1 MARTTDQGNPG
12 QQEGHYLDF
21 IGIIRS
27 LEELLY
33 EVMSWLIFYPRTL
46 WRTIRDPV
54 AVTAYS
60 DAEQNDR
67 PSEQYTETLSPP
79 LLLMITMVLTYALAH
94 GLGSTEPKATTE
106 IGKEVT
112 NSAKNLL
119 LLRALIFAIIPL
131 VISGIAMKRNGVAI
145 DRTTLR
151 RPFYSQ
157 CFLVTPFA
165 LMLQIGIAV
174 QKLPGWGNA
183 GGIALAVIAFLWFGW
198 AQTGWFS
205 ARLAVTRC
213 AAVGWAIAAII
224 AAAAVGGGVTA
235 LIALSL

>member
-1 MARTTDQGNPG
+1 M
-12 QQEGHYLDF
+12 DF

-46 WRTIRDPV
+46 WRTLTDPA

-67 PSEQYTETLSPP
+67 PDEQYTDTLSPP
-79 LLLMITMVLTYALAH
+79 LLLMITMVLTYGLAH
-94 GLGSTEPKATTE
+94 AIGAADLSSNSEVGKAIT
-106 IGKEVT
+106 G
-112 NSAKNLL
+112 SAKNLL
-119 LLRALIFAIIPL
+119 LLRAMIFAIIPL
-131 VISGIAMKRNGVAI
+131 VIACIGLLRNGIAI
-145 DRTTLR
+145 DRKTLR

-165 LMLQIGIAV
+165 LLLQS
-174 QKLPGWGNA
+174 
-183 GGIALAVIAFLWFGW
+183 GIALLQLPGFAGLAGVFLASIAVIWFGW
-198 AQTGWFS
+198 AQTCWFA
-205 ARLAVTRC
+205 ARLEMSRR
-213 AAVGWAIAAII
+213 AAIGWAIGAILAATSI
-224 AAAAVGGGVTA
+224 GGGITA

>member
-1 MARTTDQGNPG
+1 
-12 QQEGHYLDF
+12 LDF

-46 WRTIRDPV
+46 WRPFRDPV

-67 PSEQYTETLSPP
+67 PAEQYTETLSPP
-79 LLLMITMVLTYALAH
+79 LLLMITMVLTYALSR
-94 GLGSTEPKATTE
+94 GIGNLEPRATTE
-106 IGKEVT
+106 VGKEIV

-119 LLRALIFAIIPL
+119 LLRALIFAVIPL
-131 VISGIAMKRNGVAI
+131 VISVIALTRNGTPI

-151 RPFYSQ
+151 RPFYGQ

-165 LMLQIGIAV
+165 LLLQTAIAI
-174 QKLPGWGNA
+174 QRLPGWGNA
-183 GGIALAVIAFLWFGW
+183 AGITLALLAFLWFGW
-198 AQTGWFS
+198 AQTGWFA
-205 ARLAVTRC
+205 ARLAVPRG
-213 AAVGWAIAAII
+213 AAAGWATIAILTAML
-224 AAAAVGGGVTA
+224 VGGGITA
-235 LIALSL
+235 LVALSL